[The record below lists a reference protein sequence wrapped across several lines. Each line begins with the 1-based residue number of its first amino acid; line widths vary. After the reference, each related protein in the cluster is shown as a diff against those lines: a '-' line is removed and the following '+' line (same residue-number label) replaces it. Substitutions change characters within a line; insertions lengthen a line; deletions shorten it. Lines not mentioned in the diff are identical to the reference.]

1 MSQSGSR
8 PFFMKQL
15 YTILLAIGS
24 VTICMAQN
32 PDGQLSDVTFGK
44 TAITQFSETIEPS
57 NKPYYID
64 ENWLV
69 GEFQIL
75 NNVKFKE
82 LPMRFNLIDNQL
94 YFKDRKVV
102 RVISANLLKGFSWTN
117 LNGEIESFIIGN
129 TIGFDT
135 DAVFRIAIQDSVSLY
150 SKNST
155 KIIKANYNE
164 ALSIGDKTDKIKLV
178 REFYFQIKNGNLVK
192 LENSRKKV
200 LAAIPDQYFKEVDY
214 FINANKLKFKYDQ
227 DFVELI
233 KYWNTLYR

>member
-1 MSQSGSR
+1 
-8 PFFMKQL
+8 MKQL
-15 YTILLAIGS
+15 YTLLLVIGSLAI
-24 VTICMAQN
+24 CQAQN

-44 TAITQFSETIEPS
+44 TAITQFSETIESS
-57 NKPYYID
+57 NEPYYID
-64 ENWLV
+64 ENWLM

-94 YFKDRKVV
+94 YFKDGKVV
-102 RVISANLLKGFSWTN
+102 RVISTNLLKGFSWTN

-178 REFYFQIKNGNLVK
+178 REFYFKVENGDLVK

-200 LAAIPDQYFKEVDY
+200 LEAIPDKYVKEVGN
-214 FINANKLKFKYDQ
+214 FINAKKLKFKIDQ

-233 KYWNTLYR
+233 DYWNTLYQ